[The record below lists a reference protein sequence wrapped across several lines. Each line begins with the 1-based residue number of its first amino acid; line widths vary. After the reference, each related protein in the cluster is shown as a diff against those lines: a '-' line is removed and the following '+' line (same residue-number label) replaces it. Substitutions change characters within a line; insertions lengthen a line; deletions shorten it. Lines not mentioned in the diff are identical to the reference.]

1 MLDKPAT
8 QSATRTS
15 GPLAGFRIVEF
26 AGIGPGPFACMMLA
40 DMGAEVVTLDRVG
53 AKKNL
58 KSVAG
63 RGRKVVELDLK
74 DKAAVA
80 QVLDLLA
87 NADALI
93 EGFRP
98 GVMERLGLGP
108 DVVMARNP
116 RLVFGRMTG
125 WGQEGPLAQAAGHD
139 INYISVTG
147 ALAAIGTKEKPVP
160 PLNLVGDFGGG
171 ALYLVVGVLA
181 ALLEASKSGK
191 GQVVDAAMCDGAA
204 SLMSMFFDM
213 TAIGRWVEGRE
224 QNFLDGG
231 AHFYGIYECSCGNFI
246 SIGSIEPQF
255 YALLREHAG
264 LTDADF
270 DAQMD
275 RKAWPALKEKL
286 TKVFKSKTPRGLVQ
300 DHGRHRHLLR
310 ADPDHGRS
318 AEASAQRRA
327 QDLRRAPRRDAARAG
342 AAVFADAV
350 GDQGCGEGGY
360 RGTDERVEGG
370 KVDLDVRTGGPKAR
384 LRRAHHQLLGK
395 QWWARCALPDP
406 TRSLRRVAHLQ
417 HTPANLIFLDRF
429 EQRLEIALAETIVAL
444 ALDEFEEDRPDRV
457 RREDLQQHL
466 GVAAIDDALA
476 VDQNAVALQAGDVLA
491 MLRQPRVDLLEI
503 GIGRRRHERQSASR
517 SVSTVA
523 IDVPRAAGDVLDALA
538 AIDVEIFLD
547 LPGIAGVLVDRDPD
561 LAVRAGQRAR
571 EQARMRG
578 PRCRRSGSGGS

>member
-1 MLDKPAT
+1 MLRRNSFGYIRAKRRLPRLAPRRDNFLPETLQWKNNVLDK
-8 QSATRTS
+8 SAPESSARTS

-74 DKAAVA
+74 DKASIP

-108 DVVMARNP
+108 DVVLARNP
-116 RLVFGRMTG
+116 RLVYGRMTG

-181 ALLEASKSGK
+181 ALLEAKKSGK

-213 TAIGRWVEGRE
+213 AAAGRWTDQRE
-224 QNFLDGG
+224 TNFLDGG
-231 AHFYGIYECSCGNFI
+231 AHFYGVYECSCGQFI

-255 YALLREHAG
+255 YALLRERAG
-264 LTDADF
+264 LSETCF
-270 DAQMD
+270 DAHLD
-275 RKAWPALKEKL
+275 RNAWPTLKEKL
-286 TKVFKSKTPRGLVQ
+286 VEVFKTKSRDEWCKIMEGTDICFAPILTMQEAPKHPHMAARETFVTRHGVTQPAPAPRFSRTPSAIRDAGKGGYGRSSTRVERGKVSSRTSRHPEERPLGRVSKDGVQQCSWPSFEARKSSHLRMTIASHRPGMTASDRPTPR
-300 DHGRHRHLLR
+300 HSPSAHR
-310 ADPDHGRS
+310 A
-318 AEASAQRRA
+318 
-327 QDLRRAPRRDAARAG
+327 
-342 AAVFADAV
+342 
-350 GDQGCGEGGY
+350 
-360 RGTDERVEGG
+360 
-370 KVDLDVRTGGPKAR
+370 
-384 LRRAHHQLLGK
+384 
-395 QWWARCALPDP
+395 
-406 TRSLRRVAHLQ
+406 
-417 HTPANLIFLDRF
+417 
-429 EQRLEIALAETIVAL
+429 
-444 ALDEFEEDRPDRV
+444 
-457 RREDLQQHL
+457 
-466 GVAAIDDALA
+466 
-476 VDQNAVALQAGDVLA
+476 
-491 MLRQPRVDLLEI
+491 
-503 GIGRRRHERQSASR
+503 
-517 SVSTVA
+517 
-523 IDVPRAAGDVLDALA
+523 
-538 AIDVEIFLD
+538 
-547 LPGIAGVLVDRDPD
+547 
-561 LAVRAGQRAR
+561 
-571 EQARMRG
+571 
-578 PRCRRSGSGGS
+578 